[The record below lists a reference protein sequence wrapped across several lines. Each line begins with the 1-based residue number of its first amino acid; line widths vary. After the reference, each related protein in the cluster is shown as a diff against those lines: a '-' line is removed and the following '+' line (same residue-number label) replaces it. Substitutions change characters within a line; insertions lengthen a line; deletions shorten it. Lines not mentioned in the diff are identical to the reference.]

1 MLVLIF
7 NIKGFFDFVNH
18 QRLLTEMQSRQ
29 IPLKYLKQTA
39 NFLDNHETAICI
51 DGTRENSKLV
61 KNGIPQGSPVSPI
74 LASFYLVGLLEV
86 FQNKAIFFTPKNLK
100 ANKLFNIEILMYVN
114 NSKLTVSS
122 ISIATNNILLV
133 KVVDQW
139 L

>member
-61 KNGIPQGSPVSPI
+61 KNGIPQGSPVSSI

-122 ISIATNNILLV
+122 TSIATNNILLV